1 MRELVARVTVL
12 HKHDLS
18 AEVVLKAAMLET
30 HKTNLLHERVLLASK
45 LVEVNRCGD
54 RSRAKEA
61 TRKLDSVTSCWVVR
75 ACLAR
80 LGRELDAEGVREDS
94 SDPVPGHEMPLNHEV
109 SEDKAD
115 GSQDG
120 QADKL
125 EKTEDETEITDDRE
139 QVSMMERN
147 GENLEDTENKVVTKE
162 DKSEVDKEEECHW
175 EPGKVQWLEL
185 MEGETKLPSK
195 MIGILQF
202 TPMTFIVSHKQNFIT
217 ICS

>member
-18 AEVVLKAAMLET
+18 AEEVLRAAMSET

-61 TRKLDSVTSCWVVR
+61 IRKLDSVTSCWVVR

-80 LGRELDAEGVREDS
+80 LSRELDAEGVREEDS
-94 SDPVPGHEMPLNHEV
+94 SDPAPEIEMSLNCEV
-109 SEDKAD
+109 SQDKAG

-120 QADKL
+120 RAN
-125 EKTEDETEITDDRE
+125 EIGKTDDETEITDDRGK
-139 QVSMMERN
+139 VHVMERD
-147 GENLEDTENKVVTKE
+147 GENGVVRKE
-162 DKSEVDKEEECHW
+162 LSTR
-175 EPGKVQWLEL
+175 GL
-185 MEGETKLPSK
+185 SA
-195 MIGILQF
+195 
-202 TPMTFIVSHKQNFIT
+202 
-217 ICS
+217 